1 MKPELLAEAPQI
13 IREFLGYL
21 GTIKGKSE
29 KTVEDHRRRLAQ
41 PRKMG
46 CL

>member
-1 MKPELLAEAPQI
+1 MKPELLSEAPQI

-29 KTVEDHRRRLAQ
+29 KTVEEFAKAIDHFSRLS
-41 PRKMG
+41 
-46 CL
+46 